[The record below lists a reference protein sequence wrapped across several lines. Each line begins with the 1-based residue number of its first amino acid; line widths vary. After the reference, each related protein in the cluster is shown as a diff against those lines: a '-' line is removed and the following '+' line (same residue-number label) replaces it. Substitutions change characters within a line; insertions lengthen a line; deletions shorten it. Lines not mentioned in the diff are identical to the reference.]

1 MHTVFVPM
9 KELILNTME
18 ESQIS
23 KGSKPDNVYVT
34 VNLIHVSLPRVE
46 DWVTITLDVALR
58 SHRVGVYKVSRV
70 CGPVSGDVIPWV

>member
-1 MHTVFVPM
+1 MDATNMHTVFVPM

-34 VNLIHVSLPRVE
+34 VNRIHVSLPRVE
-46 DWVTITLDVALR
+46 D
-58 SHRVGVYKVSRV
+58 
-70 CGPVSGDVIPWV
+70 